1 MDLTIG
7 PTTYDLTTTEL
18 NGRFTAYAVR
28 GDLRERFGVEASGA
42 SEAEALD
49 KLSRW
54 LQWQYEHTQALAAL
68 QQAERAYHRAMG
80 DAAFAIARDL
90 HAPDGSKASLEAVD
104 AARVVLDELR
114 AQRPQV

>member
-1 MDLTIG
+1 
-7 PTTYDLTTTEL
+7 
-18 NGRFTAYAVR
+18 
-28 GDLRERFGVEASGA
+28 
-42 SEAEALD
+42 
-49 KLSRW
+49 
-54 LQWQYEHTQALAAL
+54 
-68 QQAERAYHRAMG
+68 MG